1 MKWLV
6 TFPKNTDIE
15 TLKKHLQQW
24 KCDLIKDISS
34 IPLEDLEE
42 VIEVEGPQDLPKLA
56 SSSHLNIK
64 VYPNSKIEPFTISDR

>member
-6 TFPKNTDIE
+6 TFAKNTDIE
-15 TLKKHLQQW
+15 VLQKHLQQW
-24 KCDLIKDISS
+24 KCDLLKDSSPIS
-34 IPLEDLEE
+34 LDDLEE

-64 VYPNSKIEPFTISDR
+64 VYPNSKVEPFIRSDR